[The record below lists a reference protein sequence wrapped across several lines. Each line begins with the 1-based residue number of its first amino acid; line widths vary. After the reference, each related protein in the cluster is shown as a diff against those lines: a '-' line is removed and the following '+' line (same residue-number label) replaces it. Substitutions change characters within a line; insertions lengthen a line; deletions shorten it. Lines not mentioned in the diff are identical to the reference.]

1 MIAFLDETWYNRD
14 IPVGQ
19 QPPRGKG
26 FTSRL
31 SRVIGAWELRHRSS
45 YYQTVW
51 HSFKRYLQTLAKPE
65 LFVVWVAYLLYF
77 MWSIGINITT
87 GILFGTP
94 RVAGGYGYSPTSVG
108 YLYFAPVVGVML
120 GEVFGHYFNDWLARR
135 YVKKHGGVYQPEVRL
150 YMIYIAAV
158 CMAVGLIVLG
168 QALHRGLSPAA
179 VVMGWGLHLRHNDHV
194 SGWSNFARAIGGFGV
209 GYFQQPWGAKVG
221 FDVSFGTQA
230 AVVGFGL
237 LDEIPGHICVD
248 SSC

>member
-1 MIAFLDETWYNRD
+1 
-14 IPVGQ
+14 
-19 QPPRGKG
+19 
-26 FTSRL
+26 
-31 SRVIGAWELRHRSS
+31 
-45 YYQTVW
+45 
-51 HSFKRYLQTLAKPE
+51 
-65 LFVVWVAYLLYF
+65 

-179 VVMGWGLHLRHNDHV
+179 VVMGWGLHTFGTMTTSVAVSAYTLDSHPEAPAEV

-230 AVVGFGL
+230 AVVGFGTIL
-237 LDEIPGHICVD
+237 VALVHRFGPWLRLKSGPVG
-248 SSC
+248 